1 MADPVY
7 DVYAFIDYRWQLVKQ
22 FQGRQRDAAVEY
34 AEFVYREKHVL
45 AYRVIEEIAD
55 ASGEI
60 RERKVA
66 NKKKVDT
73 LPKRPPPT
81 RVAPR
86 NIPGAQARG
95 PAAGSGAKTAAPVE
109 PSQLSQR
116 GRQAITMLLIALAI
130 GAVAVLLVF
139 LNAVGALSVVSS
151 GALTAL
157 GAGFAAATA
166 AGLGMLATAPDERGL
181 IMRQVFSFLSES
193 ESKPQPAGPPPTIA
207 TTTAPVAPPEPEMKP
222 LELEPSPEAL
232 VQLDADDPDSQVSPE
247 RHRSLLAVVHG
258 FVTVARAWIGK
269 LLGQPGAAEHNQ
281 ITAHMRFGIHLFLA
295 GLCEQSGKLK
305 QWDEH
310 EQRFV
315 LAESLAQ
322 LFNDQQSARRFAGNF
337 QEYLAEP
344 RYMDMYK
351 AGLTWD
357 GQLSEGMPA
366 GPGLVDRWV
375 NKSDG
380 RAVEHISVM
389 FTDII
394 GSTAFTQIHG
404 DKLQMELVQAHDRI
418 VRQAVE
424 DHHGRWVKHTGD
436 GAMLAFD
443 KPLEAVRAAVQIQSE
458 VKVHNE
464 IMPALPL
471 KLRVGISAGQ
481 PIKAGEDLFGST
493 VQLSA
498 RVCALAEAGQVV
510 VSAAVSQACEGTG
523 FAFFSLGSRELKG
536 FPEPQAIYAVNMG

>member
-55 ASGEI
+55 SNGEI

-86 NIPGAQARG
+86 SIPGAQARG
-95 PAAGSGAKTAAPVE
+95 PAASGGAKPAVAE
-109 PSQLSQR
+109 PTQLSQR
-116 GRQAITMLLIALAI
+116 GRQAIIMLLIALAI
-130 GAVAVLLVF
+130 GAVAVLLVL

-193 ESKPQPAGPPPTIA
+193 ERKPPAEALPPTA
-207 TTTAPVAPPEPEMKP
+207 QTTAPVTVPEPEAP
-222 LELEPSPEAL
+222 VLTLEPSPEAL
-232 VQLDADDPDSQVSPE
+232 VQLDANDPDSQVSPE

-258 FVTVARAWIGK
+258 FVTVTRAWISK

-281 ITAHMRFGIHLFLA
+281 ITTHMRFGLHLFLA

-315 LAESLAQ
+315 LAESLSQ
-322 LFNDQQSARRFAGNF
+322 LFNDEQNARRFAGNF

-357 GQLSEGMPA
+357 GQLTEGMPA
-366 GPGLVDRWV
+366 GPALVDRWV

-498 RVCALAEAGQVV
+498 RVCALADAGQVV
-510 VSAAVSQACEGTG
+510 VSAAVSQACDGTG